1 MRRIV
6 FNTLFIVCWLPITA
20 TGQTNANEISVMEK
34 NLNTILS
41 KQAEI
46 DKKLLQLSEASDE
59 NKSNIQTL
67 EQRNEVLCKSIDSL
81 KTICESLNKAQ
92 AADRAMINGKIQD
105 TNNVVASNQS
115 IVENRTLWGVIIICT
130 VLIVSLSVF
139 YYLTK
144 RIKKGS
150 SSIYEIRKA
159 QDALQTAQIKMQ
171 EESVTLDNKMIELCA
186 QQIKAAPTDTGNT
199 QTDHSLALKVADE
212 IVRIEMNL
220 SRMDSS
226 IKGYK
231 QLAKAVQRIKDNFNA
246 NGYEIVDMLGKSYNA
261 GMKAAVT
268 FVTDESLEQGQQIIT
283 KIIKPQINYQQQM
296 IQPAQIEVS
305 QAE

>member
-268 FVTDESLEQGQQIIT
+268 FVTDESLERGQQIIT